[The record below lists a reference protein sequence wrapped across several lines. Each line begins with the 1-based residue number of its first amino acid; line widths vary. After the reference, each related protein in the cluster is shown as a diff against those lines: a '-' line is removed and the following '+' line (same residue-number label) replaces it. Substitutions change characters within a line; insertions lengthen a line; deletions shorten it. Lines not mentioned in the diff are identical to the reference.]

1 MPLPSRRP
9 AAVATVAL
17 LVAAALLA
25 AVPGGAATPVLEA
38 TLDNGLRVLLLEDRR
53 SPIVSVQVW
62 YRVGSRNEQ
71 PGATG
76 LAHFLEHM
84 MFKGTPTYGKGEFAR
99 LVEGNGGR
107 DNAFTTQDSTTYFV
121 NIAADKVED
130 ILRLEADRMRN
141 LLLDPMEI
149 DSERRVVM
157 EERRMRTEDSPDGL
171 LAEELMATAF
181 SAHPYQWPVI
191 GWMTD
196 IARINPVELRA
207 FYDLYYRPNNAVLV
221 VVGDFAAPALLERVR
236 AVFGAIARGPEP
248 PAVTAVEPPARAE
261 RRVTLRSPSVPL
273 PGLAL
278 TWLVPNYQSAD
289 APALEVLETVL
300 SGGRAAR
307 LHRRLVQE
315 QRLALDADADYS
327 YGSRD
332 PNLFWL
338 SGRPARG
345 VSVEALERALLEE
358 LERVKTEPVTE
369 EELERAK
376 NQIEASFVWGQDS
389 IYSRASALGRFELMR
404 SWRLLD
410 EFVPLIRAVTAAD
423 IQRVARAYFPPD
435 RKTTGILLPESA
447 PPVAGPP
454 VPGG

>member
-1 MPLPSRRP
+1 MPLPSRRR
-9 AAVATVAL
+9 AVVASGAL
-17 LVAAALLA
+17 LLA
-25 AVPGGAATPVLEA
+25 AFLLRAAPVVAATPVLEA

-84 MFKGTPTYGKGEFAR
+84 MFKGTLTYGKGEFAR

-141 LLLDPMEI
+141 LLLDPAEI
-149 DSERRVVM
+149 DSERQVVM

-207 FYDLYYRPNNAVLV
+207 FYDLYYRPNNAILV
-221 VVGDFAAPALLERVR
+221 IVGDFAAPALLERVR
-236 AVFGAIARGPEP
+236 ALFGPVPRGPEP
-248 PAVTAVEPPARAE
+248 PPMTAIEPPARGE
-261 RRVTLRSPSVPL
+261 RRVTLRSASAPI

-278 TWLVPNYQSAD
+278 TWVVPNHRSPD

-338 SGRPARG
+338 SGRPANG
-345 VSVEALERALLEE
+345 VTVEALERALLAE
-358 LERVKTEPVTE
+358 LERVKTEPVTD

-376 NQIEASFVWGQDS
+376 NQIEAAFVWGQDS
-389 IYSRASALGRFELMR
+389 IYSRASALGRFELMG

-410 EFVPLIRAVTAAD
+410 QFVPLVRAVTAAD
-423 IQRVARAYFPPD
+423 VHRAARAHLPAD
-435 RKTTGILLPESA
+435 RKTTGVLLPESDA
-447 PPVAGPP
+447 PA
-454 VPGG
+454 PGK

>member
-9 AAVATVAL
+9 AAVATAAFL
-17 LVAAALLA
+17 FAAALLT
-25 AVPGGAATPVLEA
+25 AVPGGAATPVLEG

-62 YRVGSRNEQ
+62 YRVGSRNER

-141 LLLDPMEI
+141 LLLDPKEI
-149 DSERRVVM
+149 DSERQVVM
-157 EERRMRTEDSPDGL
+157 EERRTRTEDNPDGL
-171 LAEELMATAF
+171 LAEELMSAAF

-191 GWMTD
+191 GWMAD

-236 AVFGAIARGPEP
+236 VLFGLIPRGPEP
-248 PAVTAVEPPARAE
+248 PAVTAAEPPARAE
-261 RRVTLRSPSVPL
+261 RRVTLRSPSASL

-278 TWLVPNYQSAD
+278 TWLVPNYRSAD

-327 YGSRD
+327 YGSLD

-358 LERVKTEPVTE
+358 LERVKTEPVTD

-389 IYSRASALGRFELMR
+389 IYSRASALGRFELMS
-404 SWRLLD
+404 SWQLLD
-410 EFVPLIRAVTAAD
+410 QFVPLIRAVTAAD
-423 IQRVARAYFPPD
+423 LQRVARAYFPPD
-435 RKTTGILLPESA
+435 RKTVGILLPESDSPA
-447 PPVAGPP
+447 AGK
-454 VPGG
+454 

>member
-9 AAVATVAL
+9 AAVATAAFL
-17 LVAAALLA
+17 LVAALLTA
-25 AVPGGAATPVLEA
+25 APGGAATPVLEG

-62 YRVGSRNEQ
+62 YRVGSRNER

-130 ILRLEADRMRN
+130 VLRLEADRMRN
-141 LLLDPMEI
+141 LLLDPKEI

-171 LAEELMATAF
+171 LAEELMSAAF

-191 GWMTD
+191 GWMAD
-196 IARINPVELRA
+196 IARINPAELRA

-236 AVFGAIARGPEP
+236 VLFGLIPRGPEP

-261 RRVTLRSPSVPL
+261 RRVTLRSPSAPL

-278 TWLVPNYQSAD
+278 TWLVPNYRSAD

-327 YGSRD
+327 YGSLD

-338 SGRPARG
+338 SGRPASG

-358 LERVKTEPVTE
+358 LERVKTEPVTD

-389 IYSRASALGRFELMR
+389 IYSRASALGRFELMS

-410 EFVPLIRAVTAAD
+410 QFVPLIRAVSAAD
-423 IQRVARAYFPPD
+423 LQRVARAYFPPEG
-435 RKTTGILLPESA
+435 KTVGILLPES
-447 PPVAGPP
+447 GPG
-454 VPGG
+454 VPGR

>member
-9 AAVATVAL
+9 AAVATTAFL
-17 LVAAALLA
+17 LAAALLT
-25 AVPGGAATPVLEA
+25 AVPGGAATPVLEG

-62 YRVGSRNEQ
+62 YRVGSRNER

-141 LLLDPMEI
+141 LLLDPKEI
-149 DSERRVVM
+149 DSERQVVM
-157 EERRMRTEDSPDGL
+157 EERRTRTEDNPDGL
-171 LAEELMATAF
+171 LAEELMSAAF

-191 GWMTD
+191 GWMAD

-236 AVFGAIARGPEP
+236 VLFGLIPRGPEP

-261 RRVTLRSPSVPL
+261 RRVTLRSPSAPL

-278 TWLVPNYQSAD
+278 TWLVPNYRSAD

-327 YGSRD
+327 YGSLD

-358 LERVKTEPVTE
+358 LERVKTEPVTD

-389 IYSRASALGRFELMR
+389 IYSRASALGRFELMS
-404 SWRLLD
+404 SWQLLD
-410 EFVPLIRAVTAAD
+410 QFVPLIRAVTAAD
-423 IQRVARAYFPPD
+423 LQRVARAYFPPD
-435 RKTTGILLPESA
+435 RKTVGILLPESDSPA
-447 PPVAGPP
+447 AGK
-454 VPGG
+454 

>member
-9 AAVATVAL
+9 AAVATAAFL
-17 LVAAALLA
+17 LAAALLT
-25 AVPGGAATPVLEA
+25 AVPSGAATPVLES

-62 YRVGSRNEQ
+62 YRVGSRNER

-141 LLLDPMEI
+141 LLLDPQEI
-149 DSERRVVM
+149 DSARQVVM
-157 EERRMRTEDSPDGL
+157 EERRMRTEDNPDGL
-171 LAEELMATAF
+171 LAEELMSTAF

-191 GWMTD
+191 GWMAD

-236 AVFGAIARGPEP
+236 VLFGLIPRGPEP
-248 PAVTAVEPPARAE
+248 PAVTTLEPPARAE
-261 RRVTLRSPSVPL
+261 RRVTLRSPSAPL

-278 TWLVPNYQSAD
+278 TWLVPNHRSAD

-327 YGSRD
+327 YGSLD

-358 LERVKTEPVTE
+358 LERVKTEPVTD

-389 IYSRASALGRFELMR
+389 IYSRASALGRFELMS

-410 EFVPLIRAVTAAD
+410 QFVPLIRAVTAAD
-423 IQRVARAYFPPD
+423 LQHVARAYFPPD
-435 RKTTGILLPESA
+435 RKTVGILLPESDSPA
-447 PPVAGPP
+447 AGK
-454 VPGG
+454 

>member
-9 AAVATVAL
+9 AAVATAAFL
-17 LVAAALLA
+17 LAAALLT
-25 AVPGGAATPVLEA
+25 AVPGGAATPVLEG

-62 YRVGSRNEQ
+62 YRVGSRNERS
-71 PGATG
+71 GATG

-141 LLLDPMEI
+141 LLLDPKEI
-149 DSERRVVM
+149 DSERQVVM
-157 EERRMRTEDSPDGL
+157 EERRMRTEDNPDGL
-171 LAEELMATAF
+171 LSEELMSTAF

-191 GWMTD
+191 GWMAD

-236 AVFGAIARGPEP
+236 VLFGLIPRGPEP

-261 RRVTLRSPSVPL
+261 RRVTLRSPSAPL

-278 TWLVPNYQSAD
+278 TWLVPNYRSAD

-327 YGSRD
+327 YGSLD

-358 LERVKTEPVTE
+358 LERVKTEPVTD

-389 IYSRASALGRFELMR
+389 IYSRASALGRFELMS
-404 SWRLLD
+404 SWQLLD
-410 EFVPLIRAVTAAD
+410 QFVPLIRAVTAAD
-423 IQRVARAYFPPD
+423 LQRVARAYFPPD
-435 RKTTGILLPESA
+435 RKTVGILLPESDSPA
-447 PPVAGPP
+447 AGK
-454 VPGG
+454 

>member
-9 AAVATVAL
+9 AAVATGALLVVAL
-17 LVAAALLA
+17 LLA
-25 AVPGGAATPVLEA
+25 AGPGGAATPVLEA

-71 PGATG
+71 PGSTG

-84 MFKGTPTYGKGEFAR
+84 MFKGTPTFGKGEFAR

-141 LLLDPMEI
+141 LLLDPTEI
-149 DSERRVVM
+149 DSERQVVM
-157 EERRMRTEDSPDGL
+157 EERRMRTEDNPDGL
-171 LAEELMATAF
+171 LAEQLMATAF

-191 GWMTD
+191 GWMAD
-196 IARINPVELRA
+196 IARINPAELRA

-221 VVGDFAAPALLERVR
+221 IVGDFAAPALLVRVR
-236 AVFGAIARGPEP
+236 ATFGPVPRGPEP
-248 PAVTAVEPPARAE
+248 RAVKAVEPPARAE
-261 RRVTLRSPSVPL
+261 RRVTLRSPSAPI

-278 TWLVPNYQSAD
+278 TWVVPNHRSPD

-315 QRLALDADADYS
+315 RRLALDADADYS

-338 SGRPARG
+338 SGRPAEG
-345 VSVEALERALLEE
+345 VSVEALERALMEE
-358 LERVKTEPVTE
+358 LERVKTELVTD
-369 EELERAK
+369 EELERAR

-389 IYSRASALGRFELMR
+389 IYSRASALGRFELMT
-404 SWRLLD
+404 SWRHLD
-410 EFVPLIRAVTAAD
+410 QFVPLIRAVTAAD
-423 IQRVARAYFPPD
+423 LQRVARAYFPPD
-435 RKTTGILLPESA
+435 RRTTGLLLPESA
-447 PPVAGPP
+447 APAAGK
-454 VPGG
+454 

>member
-9 AAVATVAL
+9 AAVATAAFL
-17 LVAAALLA
+17 LAAALLT
-25 AVPGGAATPVLEA
+25 AVPGGAATPVLEG

-62 YRVGSRNEQ
+62 YRVGSRNER

-141 LLLDPMEI
+141 LLLDPKEI
-149 DSERRVVM
+149 DSERQVVM
-157 EERRMRTEDSPDGL
+157 EERRMRTEDNPDGL
-171 LAEELMATAF
+171 LAEELMSAAF

-191 GWMTD
+191 GWMAD

-236 AVFGAIARGPEP
+236 VLFGLIPRGPEP

-261 RRVTLRSPSVPL
+261 RRVTLRSPSALL

-278 TWLVPNYQSAD
+278 TWLVPNYRSAD

-327 YGSRD
+327 YGSLD

-358 LERVKTEPVTE
+358 LERVKTEPVTD

-389 IYSRASALGRFELMR
+389 IYSRASALGRFELMS
-404 SWRLLD
+404 SWQLLD
-410 EFVPLIRAVTAAD
+410 QFVPLIRAVTAAD
-423 IQRVARAYFPPD
+423 LQRVARAYFPPD
-435 RKTTGILLPESA
+435 RKTVGILLPESDSPA
-447 PPVAGPP
+447 AGK
-454 VPGG
+454 